1 MRSLAYLSL
10 HLVSRLMSASARA
23 RTRIV
28 LALAIASVP
37 VGAWAQAVPV
47 TVAEARSQDVPVA
60 QRAIGTVQAFQ
71 SVLIRV
77 RVDGTLDSVKFQE
90 GQHVKPGD
98 VLAQLDPRPY
108 QAVLDQVLAKRAADE
123 ATLAQARLDLV
134 RYNELAQSQAASRQK
149 QEQIRATVAQSEATV
164 RGDDA
169 TIAAAQ
175 LNLSFTRITAPIEGR
190 VGLRAIDPGN
200 FIRAADPGATG
211 LVTIA
216 QIQPVAV
223 LFTLPQ
229 DAMPQ
234 LRAAM
239 RRGRLPIQAFA
250 SDDRTPLGEGEL
262 LTLDSAIDATT
273 GTIKLKA
280 IFPNKDEALWPGQF
294 INARLQLD
302 MLRGAITVPS
312 VAVQRGQNGLYVY
325 AVKPDNIAIVIPV
338 EVAQDDGTI
347 AVLTKG
353 VAAGDRVVVG
363 GQSRLAPGSRVT
375 VSVKDPAT

>member
-1 MRSLAYLSL
+1 MRRLSILLPCFASMCTLTSIALAPG
-10 HLVSRLMSASARA
+10 AARA
-23 RTRIV
+23 Q
-28 LALAIASVP
+28 
-37 VGAWAQAVPV
+37 GVPV
-47 TVAEARSQDVPVA
+47 TVADARLQDVPVA

-71 SVLIRV
+71 SVLVRV

-108 QAVLDQVLAKRAADE
+108 QAVLDQALAKRAADE
-123 ATLAQARLDLV
+123 ATLAQSRLDLV
-134 RYNELAQSQAASRQK
+134 RYNELAQSQVASRQK
-149 QEQIRATVAQSEATV
+149 QEQIRAMVAQGEATV

-200 FIRAADPGATG
+200 FIRAADPSATG

-216 QIQPVAV
+216 QIQPVAL

-239 RRGRLPIQAFA
+239 RRGHLPIQAFA
-250 SDDRTPLGEGEL
+250 SDDRTALGEGEL
-262 LTLDSAIDATT
+262 LTLDSAIDAAT

-280 IFPNKDEALWPGQF
+280 VFPNKDEALWPGQF

-302 MLRGAITVPS
+302 VLRGAVTVPS
-312 VAVQRGQNGLYVY
+312 VAIQRGQEGLYVY
-325 AVKPDNIAIVIPV
+325 AVKPDNTAALIPV
-338 EVAQDDGTI
+338 EVAQDDGTM
-347 AVLTKG
+347 AVVTKG
-353 VAAGDRVVVG
+353 IAAGDRVIVG

-375 VSVKDPAT
+375 VSTKSPAS

>member
-1 MRSLAYLSL
+1 MRRFPILPQGVAAVLCAWASLVA
-10 HLVSRLMSASARA
+10 APGAARA
-23 RTRIV
+23 QDI
-28 LALAIASVP
+28 
-37 VGAWAQAVPV
+37 PV
-47 TVAEARSQDVPVA
+47 TVAEARQQDVPVV

-71 SVLIRV
+71 SVLVRV

-108 QAVLDQVLAKRAADE
+108 QAILDQALAKRAADD
-123 ATLAQARLDLV
+123 ATLVQARLDLA
-134 RYNELAQSQAASRQK
+134 RYNELAQSQVASRQK
-149 QEQIRATVAQSEATV
+149 QEQIRAMVAQNEAAV

-216 QIQPVAV
+216 QIQPITM

-229 DAMPQ
+229 DVMPQ

-239 RRGRLPIQAFA
+239 RRGRLPMQAFA
-250 SDDRTPLGEGEL
+250 SDDRTALGEGEL

-280 IFPNKDEALWPGQF
+280 VFPNKDESLWPGQF
-294 INARLQLD
+294 VNARLQLD
-302 MLRGAITVPS
+302 TLRGATTVPS
-312 VAVQRGQNGLYVY
+312 AAVQRGQDGLYVY
-325 AVKPDNIAIVIPV
+325 TVKPDNTAAVIPV
-338 EVAQDDGTI
+338 EVAQDDGTT

-353 VAAGDRVVVG
+353 IAAGDRVVVG
-363 GQSRLAPGSRVT
+363 GQSRLAPGSRVS
-375 VSVKDPAT
+375 VSAKDPAT